1 MKSIIVAAA
10 LSIVSVGAANAAPA
24 IAMDRTFVTTDQAV
38 VTNVAWLSR
47 YGKLCYHGP
56 VWIPACHATNRPVGY
71 MRGHWNA
78 MGTRFIPGR
87 YY

>member
-1 MKSIIVAAA
+1 MKSLIAAAA
-10 LSIVSVGAANAAPA
+10 LTSALIGTAHAGPA
-24 IAMDRTFVTTDQAV
+24 IPMDAGLTPQGPVALTT
-38 VTNVAWLSR
+38 VAWVGR
-47 YGKLCYHGP
+47 YGQICRHGP

-78 MGTRFIPGR
+78 TGTRFIPGR

>member
-1 MKSIIVAAA
+1 MKSIVAAGLISA
-10 LSIVSVGAANAAPA
+10 VLMGAAHASPVIPLDAGLTAHDHAA
-24 IAMDRTFVTTDQAV
+24 

-47 YGKLCYHGP
+47 YGKLCYHGTR
-56 VWIPACHATNRPVGY
+56 WIPACHATNRPVGY

-78 MGTRFIPGR
+78 TRTRFIPGR